1 MKKHM
6 VVIGALTICGS
17 LLVGVPSSFA
27 AKSMNDQEMDQTT
40 AAGAAGQIDIGNGE
54 QTIIDNSAY
63 TLTLDGQGSVVGGSV
78 VNAAGVNNVAVAV
91 NALNVDPTANAADA
105 TQNNDIT
112 QTHNTGITADG
123 VTWTDGTVST
133 TAGDVTGGLASTT
146 ITAAGTVKIGHG
158 DQTVTDGSVYSVDVG
173 ATAQQTVAV
182 LSVVNAAG
190 LNNVAVGI
198 NAANDSLTSGSGNV
212 VGLGIG
218 GSFGTSISQI
228 NTLIQSN

>member
-1 MKKHM
+1 M
-6 VVIGALTICGS
+6 
-17 LLVGVPSSFA
+17 
-27 AKSMNDQEMDQTT
+27 
-40 AAGAAGQIDIGNGE
+40 
-54 QTIIDNSAY
+54 
-63 TLTLDGQGSVVGGSV
+63 
-78 VNAAGVNNVAVAV
+78 
-91 NALNVDPTANAADA
+91 DPTANAADA